1 MNIGNLFVAA
11 GNSATGASEV
21 IGLDM
26 FDPASPFRNAK
37 ESVSVQEGRASERW
51 PGRLLADNAA
61 RVRAELA
68 VDVVD
73 DLELVL
79 GPRNRKVFW
88 GRRARLPKNAA
99 ARFERGLA
107 EGAATLKRKLAHG
120 GQASRRASPAMCE
133 KLRMLGWI
141 R

>member
-1 MNIGNLFVAA
+1 MNIGKLFVAA

-21 IGLDM
+21 IGLNM

-37 ESVSVQEGRASERW
+37 ESVSAQEDRSSERW
-51 PGRLLADNAA
+51 LLADNAA
-61 RVRAELA
+61 RVRAGLA

-73 DLELVL
+73 DRELVL

-99 ARFERGLA
+99 ARFEKGLA

-133 KLRMLGWI
+133 KLRMLAWI